1 MDAWTLIRFLHLLA
15 LALFVGGQLML
26 VLVVVPVMRGR
37 ADDQAM
43 RAVGLRFGIASAVAL
58 VVLLATGIAMAGHLG
73 RWGDDTLQLKLVLL
87 GVVVVLTA
95 FHAITPHS
103 RAVSIAVFAG
113 SLLVVWLGV
122 SLSH

>member
-1 MDAWTLIRFLHLLA
+1 MDTWTLIRFLHLLA

-37 ADDQAM
+37 ADDAAM

-58 VVLLATGIAMAGHLG
+58 VVLLATGIAMAGHLS

-103 RAVSIAVFAG
+103 RVVSLAVLAG